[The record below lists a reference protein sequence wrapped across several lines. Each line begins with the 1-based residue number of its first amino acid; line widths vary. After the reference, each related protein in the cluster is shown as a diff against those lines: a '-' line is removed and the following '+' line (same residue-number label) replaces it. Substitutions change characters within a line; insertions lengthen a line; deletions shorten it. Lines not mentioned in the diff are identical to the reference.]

1 MARDGGAAVLTLLL
15 LALEDWADLLTEWAS
30 LLGVAAPAV
39 RPFRFIAPMPKLDQS
54 VDRWRDALRRIEDL
68 GFSTVSVSDHFT
80 QGWVMEPTVAMTSA
94 AEATSRL
101 RVLSWCSATT
111 TGIR

>member
-1 MARDGGAAVLTLLL
+1 MGLAAGRRRSGGAAVPV
-15 LALEDWADLLTEWAS
+15 LAL
-30 LLGVAAPAV
+30 
-39 RPFRFIAPMPKLDQS
+39 PKLDQS

-101 RVLSWCSATT
+101 RVLSAVLATT